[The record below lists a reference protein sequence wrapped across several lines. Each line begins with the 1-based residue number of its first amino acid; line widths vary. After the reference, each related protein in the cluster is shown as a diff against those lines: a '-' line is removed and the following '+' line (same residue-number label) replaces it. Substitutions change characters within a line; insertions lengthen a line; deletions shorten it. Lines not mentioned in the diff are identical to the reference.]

1 MNVLPFALSA
11 LLALAGAIL
20 PQEES
25 VGGLPVSGYFE
36 SQLVNDIQKGFYH
49 CLDAMSQSEEFL
61 LGRLEYDV
69 FPSVVKVSGIQ
80 DFLAGSTSLLTD
92 FGAAKEAY
100 FLDHPAPFGVDADAL
115 SLSVGTKGETYAVSI
130 GTGRRDT
137 YLVEGHVM
145 NESEVRHASDELAD
159 AISTIVAEATDKSDY
174 EKARL
179 AAIKVAEKTQYGFA
193 ENEPAK
199 VPYVRSPY
207 GALVLGEAVCE
218 GYAKAYKAVLDEM
231 GVPCV
236 LVNGYLLSD
245 EGSYEPHLWTDVK
258 IDGAW
263 YMVDPTLCDS
273 LGLER
278 AFLVPLDEASVDHKE
293 DSVIGA
299 SSFRFSYPS
308 LSPNPY
314 GKKPLDVQVSYEGTV
329 SEKIFRADL
338 SFEGKGALALA
349 EEGKHLVASYST
361 QCSTKE
367 NIVWYPYFSIPAM
380 IKEIQKN
387 QESQESQGVLTDNGD
402 SVTFRDWGSAP
413 FLRFALID
421 GAPEE
426 GGVYYAD
433 DLPFSSF
440 IARSAIIENEA
451 NEGDVARPF
460 ANSVTPSNTKKLDI
474 LSRYTMEFT
483 YDEPLEIENKEQ
495 GIGIEV
501 TSTHGLSSSDYLL
514 TDLRFDEESN
524 TLRFDFR
531 PCDSFL
537 ADGEVYSFL
546 PTNLVGKESRVSPH
560 PVTYS
565 FAYAS
570 VVCNKILPE
579 GRLYMDVL
587 AHPSLIDE
595 QDLSLTNWKLGGE
608 SVPDSFVSQ
617 LALVATSI
625 GKNDAATM
633 IDATGIAPFSSS
645 TYELSLHLC
654 GLPQGIPQGSY
665 MKVSF
670 GFPEGFDPSMEGTT
684 FKLFHFKRDVN
695 GDIDPASAEEIPCLI
710 TSKGIIAEISS
721 FSPFLLMETR
731 KGEGTGKT
739 LYTRVSSGEG
749 SVKEKETGR
758 NLAVILDGEEATISL
773 SPKEGYVTSYAL
785 LNGDFLETS
794 GTEVSLPNESL
805 EENNVL
811 EVGFVSE
818 AKLGREKAQGIQNIE
833 GTFLSSHNGI
843 ERIDRKTMILVWT
856 LVPILGLVAA
866 IAAIVFLVE
875 FRKRKNLSDKKRKG
889 NKH

>member
-25 VGGLPVSGYFE
+25 VGDLPVSGYFE

-145 NESEVRHASDELAD
+145 NESEVRHASDELAS
-159 AISTIVAEATDKSDY
+159 AISDIATEATGKSDY
-174 EKARL
+174 EKAEH
-179 AAIKVAEKTQYGFA
+179 AAKRIAEKAHYGFA
-193 ENEPAK
+193 ENDPEKA
-199 VPYVRSPY
+199 PYIRSPY

-218 GYAKAYKAVLDEM
+218 GYAKAYKTVLDEM

-245 EGSYEPHLWTDVK
+245 EGSYEPHLWTDVE

-263 YMVDPTLCDS
+263 YMVDPTLIYS

-314 GKKPLDVQVSYEGTV
+314 GQKSLDVQVSY
-329 SEKIFRADL
+329 
-338 SFEGKGALALA
+338 EGKGALALA
-349 EEGKHLVASYST
+349 EEDKHLAVSYST
-361 QCSTKE
+361 QTSTKE
-367 NIVWYPYFSIPAM
+367 NIIWLPYVSIPAS
-380 IKEIQKN
+380 IKAN
-387 QESQESQGVLTDNGD
+387 QGDVTDNGD
-402 SVTFRDWGSAP
+402 SVTFRDWGSVP
-413 FLRFALID
+413 FFRFGLIK
-421 GAPEE
+421 GAPEGE
-426 GGVYYAD
+426 NEVSYAD

-546 PTNLVGKESRVSPH
+546 PTNLVGKESREAPH

-595 QDLSLTNWKLGGE
+595 QDLSLTNWELGGS

-654 GLPQGIPQGSY
+654 GLPQGIPEGSY

-731 KGEGTGKT
+731 KGEETGKT

-749 SVKEKETGR
+749 SVREKETGR

-773 SPKEGYVTSYAL
+773 SPKEGYVTSFAL

-794 GTEVSLPNESL
+794 GTEVSLPNDSL
-805 EENNVL
+805 GENNVL

-866 IAAIVFLVE
+866 IASIVFLVE

>member
-1 MNVLPFALSA
+1 MNVLPFALST

-25 VGGLPVSGYFE
+25 VGDLPVSGYFE
-36 SQLVNDIQKGFYH
+36 SQLENDIQKGFYH
-49 CLDAMSQSEEFL
+49 CLDAMAQSEEFL

-69 FPSVVKVSGIQ
+69 FPSVVKVSDIQ

-100 FLDHPAPFGVDADAL
+100 FLDHPAPFGVDPDAL
-115 SLSVGTKGETYAVSI
+115 SLSVGTKGDTYAVSI

-145 NESEVRHASDELAD
+145 NETEVRSASNELAT
-159 AISTIVAEATDKSDY
+159 AISTIVAEAADKSDY
-174 EKARL
+174 EKAEF
-179 AAIKVAEKTQYGFA
+179 AAKRVAEKADYGFA
-193 ENEPAK
+193 EDDPKKA
-199 VPYVRSPY
+199 PYVRSPY
-207 GALVLGEAVCE
+207 GALVLGKAVCE

-245 EGSYEPHLWTDVK
+245 EGSYEPHLWTDVE

-293 DSVIGA
+293 DGVVGA

-308 LSPNPY
+308 LSPNSY
-314 GKKPLDVQVSYEGTV
+314 GQKSLDVQVSYEGTG

-349 EEGKHLVASYST
+349 EEDKYLAVSYST
-361 QCSTKE
+361 QTSTKE
-367 NIVWYPYFSIPAM
+367 NIIWTPYSSLNGLLAIESPAV
-380 IKEIQKN
+380 Q
-387 QESQESQGVLTDNGD
+387 DNGD
-402 SVTFRDWGSAP
+402 SVSFFDWGSVP
-413 FLRFALID
+413 FLRFALISELPT
-421 GAPEE
+421 GANEIS
-426 GGVYYAD
+426 YAD

-460 ANSVTPSNTKKLDI
+460 ANPVTPSNTKKLDI

-546 PTNLVGKESRVSPH
+546 PTNLVGKESRKAPH

-595 QDLSLTNWKLGGE
+595 QDLSLTNWELGGE

-654 GLPQGIPQGSY
+654 GLPQGIPEGSY

-731 KGEGTGKT
+731 KGEETGKT

-749 SVKEKETGR
+749 SVREKESGR
-758 NLAVILDGEEATISL
+758 NLAVILDGKEATISL
-773 SPKEGYVTSYAL
+773 SPKEGYVTSFAL

-794 GTEVSLPNESL
+794 GAEVSLPSESL

>member
-1 MNVLPFALSA
+1 MNVLHFALSA

-25 VGGLPVSGYFE
+25 VGDLPVSDYFE

-69 FPSVVKVSGIQ
+69 FPSVVKVADIQ

-115 SLSVGTKGETYAVSI
+115 SLSVGTKGDTYAVSI

-137 YLVEGHVM
+137 YLVEGHAK
-145 NESEVRHASDELAD
+145 NEAEVRSASDDLAD
-159 AISTIVAEATDKSDY
+159 AIFEIAAEAADKSDY
-174 EKARL
+174 EKAYI
-179 AAIKVAEKTQYGFA
+179 AAERVAEKADYGFA
-193 ENEPAK
+193 EDDPKKA
-199 VPYVRSPY
+199 PYVRSPY
-207 GALVLGEAVCE
+207 GALVLGKAVCE

-245 EGSYEPHLWTDVK
+245 EGSYEPHLWTDVE

-293 DSVIGA
+293 DGVVGA

-308 LSPNPY
+308 LFPNSY
-314 GKKPLDVQVSYEGTV
+314 GQKSLDVQVSYEGTG

-349 EEGKHLVASYST
+349 EEGKHLAVSYST
-361 QCSTKE
+361 QTSTKE
-367 NIVWYPYFSIPAM
+367 NIIWTPYSSLNGLLAIESPAV
-380 IKEIQKN
+380 Q
-387 QESQESQGVLTDNGD
+387 DNGD
-402 SVTFRDWGSAP
+402 SVSFRDWGSVP
-413 FLRFALID
+413 FLRFALINEPPT
-421 GAPEE
+421 GANEIS
-426 GGVYYAD
+426 YSD
-433 DLPFSSF
+433 DLPFSLF
-440 IARSAIIENEA
+440 IAKSTIIENEA

-546 PTNLVGKESRVSPH
+546 PTNLVGKESGLAPH

-595 QDLSLTNWKLGGE
+595 QDLSLTNWELGGE

-633 IDATGIAPFSSS
+633 IDATGITPFSSS

-654 GLPQGIPQGSY
+654 GLPQGIPEGGY

-710 TSKGIIAEISS
+710 TSKGIIAEIAS

-731 KGEGTGKT
+731 KGEETGKT

-758 NLAVILDGEEATISL
+758 NLAVILDGEEAVISL
-773 SPKEGYVTSYAL
+773 SPKAGYVTSYAL

-805 EENNVL
+805 GENNVL

>member
-1 MNVLPFALSA
+1 MNVLPFALST
-11 LLALAGAIL
+11 LLALVGAIL

-25 VGGLPVSGYFE
+25 VGDLPVSGYFE

-69 FPSVVKVSGIQ
+69 FPSVVKVADIQ

-115 SLSVGTKGETYAVSI
+115 SLSVGTKGDTYAVSI

-137 YLVEGHVM
+137 YLVEGYSM
-145 NESEVRHASDELAD
+145 NETEVGSASSALAS
-159 AISTIVAEATDKSDY
+159 AIGDIVAEAADKSDY
-174 EKARL
+174 EKAKL
-179 AAIKVAEKTQYGFA
+179 AAERVAEKTKYSFA
-193 ENEPAK
+193 ENDPEKA
-199 VPYVRSPY
+199 PYVRSPY

-245 EGSYEPHLWTDVK
+245 EGSYEPHLWTDVE

-293 DSVIGA
+293 DSVVGA
-299 SSFRFSYPS
+299 SSFRFSYPT
-308 LSPNPY
+308 LSTNPY
-314 GKKPLDVQVSYEGTV
+314 GQKSLDVQVSYEGTG

-349 EEGKHLVASYST
+349 EEDKHLAVSYST
-361 QCSTKE
+361 QTSTKE
-367 NIVWYPYFSIPAM
+367 NIIWLPYVSIPAS
-380 IKEIQKN
+380 IKAN
-387 QESQESQGVLTDNGD
+387 QGDVTDNGD
-402 SVTFRDWGSAP
+402 SVTFRDWGSVP
-413 FLRFALID
+413 FLRFALISEPPT
-421 GAPEE
+421 GANEIS
-426 GGVYYAD
+426 YAD

-483 YDEPLEIENKEQ
+483 YDEPLEVENKEQ

-537 ADGEVYSFL
+537 ADGEIYSFL
-546 PTNLVGKESRVSPH
+546 PTNLVGKESGLAPH

-595 QDLSLTNWKLGGE
+595 QDLSLTNWELDGK

-654 GLPQGIPQGSY
+654 GLPQGIPEGSY

-710 TSKGIIAEISS
+710 TSKGIIAEIAS

-731 KGEGTGKT
+731 KGEETGKA

-749 SVKEKETGR
+749 SVKEKESGR
-758 NLAVILDGEEATISL
+758 NLAVILDGKEATISL

-794 GTEVSLPNESL
+794 GTEVSLPSESL

>member
-25 VGGLPVSGYFE
+25 VGDLPVSGYFE

-245 EGSYEPHLWTDVK
+245 EGSYEPHLWTDVE

-263 YMVDPTLCDS
+263 YMVDPTLIDS

-314 GKKPLDVQVSYEGTV
+314 GQKSLDVQVSY
-329 SEKIFRADL
+329 
-338 SFEGKGALALA
+338 EGKGALALA
-349 EEGKHLVASYST
+349 EEDKHLAVSYST
-361 QCSTKE
+361 QTSTKE
-367 NIVWYPYFSIPAM
+367 NIIWLPYVSIPAS
-380 IKEIQKN
+380 IKAN
-387 QESQESQGVLTDNGD
+387 QGDVTDNGD
-402 SVTFRDWGSAP
+402 SVTFRDWGSVP
-413 FLRFALID
+413 FFRFALIK
-421 GAPEE
+421 GAPEGE
-426 GGVYYAD
+426 NEVSYAD

-546 PTNLVGKESRVSPH
+546 PTNLVGKESREAPH

-654 GLPQGIPQGSY
+654 GLPQGIPEGSY

-731 KGEGTGKT
+731 KGEETGKT

-749 SVKEKETGR
+749 SVREKETGR
-758 NLAVILDGEEATISL
+758 NLAVILDGEEAMISL
-773 SPKEGYVTSYAL
+773 SPKEGYVTSFAL

-794 GTEVSLPNESL
+794 GTEVSLPNDSL
-805 EENNVL
+805 GENNVL

>member
-25 VGGLPVSGYFE
+25 VGDLPVSGYFE

-69 FPSVVKVSGIQ
+69 FPSVVKVADIQ

-115 SLSVGTKGETYAVSI
+115 SLSVGTKGDTYAVSI

-137 YLVEGHVM
+137 YLVEGHTM
-145 NESEVRHASDELAD
+145 NETEVDSASSALAS
-159 AISTIVAEATDKSDY
+159 AIADIVAEATDKSDY
-174 EKARL
+174 EKAYI
-179 AAIKVAEKTQYGFA
+179 AAERIAKKAEYGFA
-193 ENEPAK
+193 ENEPEKA
-199 VPYVRSPY
+199 PYVRSPY
-207 GALVLGEAVCE
+207 GALVLGKAVCE
-218 GYAKAYKAVLDEM
+218 GYAKAYKSILDEM

-245 EGSYEPHLWTDVK
+245 EGSYEPHLWTDVE

-293 DSVIGA
+293 DGVVGA

-308 LSPNPY
+308 LSPNSY
-314 GKKPLDVQVSYEGTV
+314 GQKPLDVQVSYEGTG

-349 EEGKHLVASYST
+349 EEGKHLAVSYST
-361 QCSTKE
+361 QTSTKE
-367 NIVWYPYFSIPAM
+367 NIIWTPYSSLSGLLAIESPAV
-380 IKEIQKN
+380 Q
-387 QESQESQGVLTDNGD
+387 DNGD
-402 SVTFRDWGSAP
+402 SVTFRDWGSVP

-421 GAPEE
+421 GAPTGANEIS
-426 GGVYYAD
+426 YAD

-483 YDEPLEIENKEQ
+483 YNEPLEIENKEQ

-546 PTNLVGKESRVSPH
+546 PTNLVGKESGKAPH

-595 QDLSLTNWKLGGE
+595 QDLSLTNWELGGE
-608 SVPDSFVSQ
+608 PVPDSFVSQ

-654 GLPQGIPQGSY
+654 GLPQGIPEGSY

-710 TSKGIIAEISS
+710 TSKGIIAEIAS

-731 KGEGTGKT
+731 KGEETEKT

-758 NLAVILDGEEATISL
+758 NLAVILDGEEAVVSL
-773 SPKEGYVTSYAL
+773 SPKEGYVTSFAL

-794 GTEVSLPNESL
+794 GTEVSLPSDSL
-805 EENNVL
+805 GENNVL

-866 IAAIVFLVE
+866 ISAIVFLVE

>member
-25 VGGLPVSGYFE
+25 VGDLPVSGYFE
-36 SQLVNDIQKGFYH
+36 SQLENDIQKGFYH

-69 FPSVVKVSGIQ
+69 FPSVVKVADIQ

-115 SLSVGTKGETYAVSI
+115 SLSVGTKGDTYAVSI

-137 YLVEGHVM
+137 YLVEGYAM
-145 NESEVRHASDELAD
+145 NETEVRSASSALAD
-159 AISTIVAEATDKSDY
+159 AIGDIVAEGTGKSDY
-174 EKARL
+174 EKAEL
-179 AAIKVAEKTQYGFA
+179 AAERVAEKVQYGFA
-193 ENEPAK
+193 EDDPKKA
-199 VPYVRSPY
+199 PYVRNPY

-245 EGSYEPHLWTDVK
+245 EGSYEPHLWTDVE

-314 GKKPLDVQVSYEGTV
+314 GQKSLDVQVSYEGTG

-349 EEGKHLVASYST
+349 EEGKHLAVSYST
-361 QCSTKE
+361 QTSTKE
-367 NIVWYPYFSIPAM
+367 NIVWTPYSSLSGLLAIESPAV
-380 IKEIQKN
+380 Q
-387 QESQESQGVLTDNGD
+387 DNGD
-402 SVTFRDWGSAP
+402 SVSFRDWGSVP
-413 FLRFALID
+413 FLRFALISEPPT
-421 GAPEE
+421 GANEIS
-426 GGVYYAD
+426 YAD

-460 ANSVTPSNTKKLDI
+460 ANPVTPSNTKKLDI

-546 PTNLVGKESRVSPH
+546 PTNLVGKESGLAPH

-595 QDLSLTNWKLGGE
+595 QDLSLTNWELGGE
-608 SVPDSFVSQ
+608 PVPDSFVSQ

-654 GLPQGIPQGSY
+654 GLPQGIPEGSY

-710 TSKGIIAEISS
+710 TSKGIIAEIAS

-731 KGEGTGKT
+731 KGEETEKT

-758 NLAVILDGEEATISL
+758 NLAVILNGEEAMISL
-773 SPKEGYVTSYAL
+773 SPKEGYVTSFAL

-794 GTEVSLPNESL
+794 GTEASLPSESL
-805 EENNVL
+805 GENNVL

>member
-25 VGGLPVSGYFE
+25 VGDIPVSGYFE
-36 SQLVNDIQKGFYH
+36 SQLENDIQKGFYH

-69 FPSVVKVSGIQ
+69 FPSVVKVSDIQ

-137 YLVEGHVM
+137 YLVEGHDM
-145 NESEVRHASDELAD
+145 NETEVGHASDELAS
-159 AISTIVAEATDKSDY
+159 AISDIVAEAADKSDY
-174 EKARL
+174 EKAEH
-179 AAIKVAEKTQYGFA
+179 AAKRIAEKTKYGFA
-193 ENEPAK
+193 ENEPAA
-199 VPYVRSPY
+199 PYVRSPY

-245 EGSYEPHLWTDVK
+245 EGSYEPHLWTDVE

-293 DSVIGA
+293 DGVVGA

-308 LSPNPY
+308 LSANPY
-314 GKKPLDVQVSYEGTV
+314 GQKPLDVQISYEGTV

-349 EEGKHLVASYST
+349 EEDKYLAVSYST
-361 QCSTKE
+361 QTSTKE
-367 NIVWYPYFSIPAM
+367 NIIWTPYSSLDGLLAIESPAV
-380 IKEIQKN
+380 Q
-387 QESQESQGVLTDNGD
+387 DNGD
-402 SVTFRDWGSAP
+402 SVTFRDWGSVP
-413 FLRFALID
+413 FLRFALINEPPT
-421 GAPEE
+421 GANEIS
-426 GGVYYAD
+426 YAD
-433 DLPFSSF
+433 GLPFSSF

-483 YDEPLEIENKEQ
+483 YNEPLEIENKEQ

-546 PTNLVGKESRVSPH
+546 PTNLVGKESGLAPH

-595 QDLSLTNWKLGGE
+595 QDLSLTNWELGGE

-625 GKNDAATM
+625 GKGDAASM

-654 GLPQGIPQGSY
+654 GLPQGIPEGSY

-731 KGEGTGKT
+731 KGEETEKT

-758 NLAVILDGEEATISL
+758 NLAVILDGEEAAISL
-773 SPKEGYVTSYAL
+773 FPKEGYVTSYAL

-794 GTEVSLPNESL
+794 GTEVSLPSESL

-866 IAAIVFLVE
+866 IASIVFLVE

>member
-25 VGGLPVSGYFE
+25 VGDLPVSDYFE

-69 FPSVVKVSGIQ
+69 FPSVVKVADIQ

-100 FLDHPAPFGVDADAL
+100 FLDHPAPFGVDPDAL
-115 SLSVGTKGETYAVSI
+115 SLSVGTKGDTYAVSI

-137 YLVEGHVM
+137 YFVEGHDM
-145 NESEVRHASDELAD
+145 NESEVGHASDELAS

-174 EKARL
+174 EKAEF
-179 AAIKVAEKTQYGFA
+179 AAERVAEKAEYGFA
-193 ENEPAK
+193 ENDSEKA
-199 VPYVRSPY
+199 PYVRSPY

-218 GYAKAYKAVLDEM
+218 GYAKAYKSILDEM

-245 EGSYEPHLWTDVK
+245 EGSYEPHLWTDVE

-293 DSVIGA
+293 DGVVGA

-308 LSPNPY
+308 LSPNSY
-314 GKKPLDVQVSYEGTV
+314 GQKSLDVQVSYEGTG

-349 EEGKHLVASYST
+349 EEGKHLAISYST
-361 QCSTKE
+361 QTSTKE
-367 NIVWYPYFSIPAM
+367 NIIWLPYVSIPAS
-380 IKEIQKN
+380 IKAN
-387 QESQESQGVLTDNGD
+387 QGDVTDNGV
-402 SVTFRDWGSAP
+402 SVTFRDWGSVP
-413 FLRFALID
+413 FFRFALIK
-421 GAPEE
+421 GAPEGE
-426 GGVYYAD
+426 NEVSYAD

-440 IARSAIIENEA
+440 IAKSAIIENEA

-501 TSTHGLSSSDYLL
+501 TSTHGLSSSNYLL

-546 PTNLVGKESRVSPH
+546 PTNLVGKESGLAPH

-595 QDLSLTNWKLGGE
+595 QDLSLTNWELGGE
-608 SVPDSFVSQ
+608 PVPDSFVSQ

-654 GLPQGIPQGSY
+654 GLPQGIPAGSY

-684 FKLFHFKRDVN
+684 FKLFHFKRNVN

-710 TSKGIIAEISS
+710 TSKGIIAEIAS

-731 KGEGTGKT
+731 KGEETGKT

-758 NLAVILDGEEATISL
+758 NLAVILDGEEAAISL
-773 SPKEGYVTSYAL
+773 SPKEGYVTSFAL

-794 GTEVSLPNESL
+794 GTEVSLPSDSL

-866 IAAIVFLVE
+866 IASIVFLVE

>member
-11 LLALAGAIL
+11 LLALAGVIL

-25 VGGLPVSGYFE
+25 VGDLPVSGYFE
-36 SQLVNDIQKGFYH
+36 SQLENDIQKGFYH

-69 FPSVVKVSGIQ
+69 FPSVVKASDIQ
-80 DFLAGSTSLLTD
+80 DFLGGSTSLLTD

-100 FLDHPAPFGVDADAL
+100 FLDHPAPFGVDTDAL
-115 SLSVGTKGETYAVSI
+115 SLSVGTKGDTYAVSI

-137 YLVEGHVM
+137 YLVEGYSM
-145 NESEVRHASDELAD
+145 NETQIGSASSELAD
-159 AISTIVAEATDKSDY
+159 AISTIVAEATDKNDY
-174 EKARL
+174 EKAYI
-179 AAIKVAEKTQYGFA
+179 AAERVAEKVQYGFA
-193 ENEPAK
+193 EDDPKKA
-199 VPYVRSPY
+199 PYVRSPY

-245 EGSYEPHLWTDVK
+245 EGSYEPHLWTDVE

-293 DSVIGA
+293 DGIVGA

-308 LSPNPY
+308 LSTNSY
-314 GKKPLDVQVSYEGTV
+314 GQKSLDVQVSYEGTV

-338 SFEGKGALALA
+338 SYEGKGALPLA
-349 EEGKHLVASYST
+349 EEGKYLAVSYST
-361 QCSTKE
+361 QTSTKE
-367 NIVWYPYFSIPAM
+367 NILWTPYSSLDGLLAIESPAV
-380 IKEIQKN
+380 Q
-387 QESQESQGVLTDNGD
+387 DNGD
-402 SVTFRDWGSAP
+402 SVTFRDWGSMP
-413 FLRFALID
+413 FLRFALISEPPT
-421 GAPEE
+421 GANEIS
-426 GGVYYAD
+426 YAD

-483 YDEPLEIENKEQ
+483 YDEPLEVENKEQ
-495 GIGIEV
+495 GIGIEM

-546 PTNLVGKESRVSPH
+546 PTNLVGKESGLAPH

-595 QDLSLTNWKLGGE
+595 QDLSLTNWELGGN

-654 GLPQGIPQGSY
+654 GLPHGIPEGSY

-731 KGEGTGKT
+731 KGEETGKT

-758 NLAVILDGEEATISL
+758 NLAVILDGEEAAVSL

-794 GTEVSLPNESL
+794 GTEVSLPSETL
-805 EENNVL
+805 GENNVL
-811 EVGFVSE
+811 EGGFVSE